1 MIKALVLTPLS
12 AVKADI
18 SPVRGDKI
26 SAFFLVSE
34 RLSNKLTTRQISK
47 NAKL

>member
-26 SAFFLVSE
+26 SAFLVSE